1 MKKAFIIFLSFIL
14 TFTFLPLSISAAG
27 DDKEDWEIYENYLY
41 YNNDGT
47 KTSGYTID
55 KIKFQTKDE
64 YFGIELDASYFPEI
78 ADRIERVESLV
89 DGVYEHDIILKTP
102 GCDTGKKIPQAYSEE
117 DIDRYIECVR
127 YVKGLDFVLD
137 TILWKTTIE
146 PFDTHPLHEWRNY
159 EDYEY
164 YKGNGSSNENYLID
178 GVFVMVDYDLLGE
191 KRPLTP
197 SDFPE
202 LKDRIER
209 IDNYETLRSGSH
221 FISFNG
227 DNKYKGLDTEYTEE
241 QIDEF
246 VDMAEYIYNFR
257 FVTKIRRNFVYHVDL
272 DGKPL
277 HVSSGDRD
285 VYVDGVDESGKA
297 LTKWEKNYIA
307 ESYLKDA
314 GLIEQ
319 EILDMYETGEGIS
332 WPPPKTDPDE
342 WPDECK
348 YGGHLC
354 RWVRITAVRHCL
366 FDTEPRCLECSYRV
380 SYCTRE
386 GCGFY
391 EEQFDEGGSIK
402 RISCHA
408 GTSLK
413 DWEIYDNYPDYE
425 GGDSRKT
432 SGYTTDSAT
441 VYFTNS
447 FASEH
452 DALAPSDFPGLVSLI
467 SSVDYSKATRSA
479 VIHLKTGA
487 GEKLSA
493 ENIDMY
499 INILNSLAALR
510 FVESV
515 VPAYKTAEQDPPVR
529 PDEKNEEERAE
540 PNDAQT
546 NGAPGAAPAEGAPAQ
561 DPQKGA
567 TQKPAL
573 HNPQTGDELYLLVFV
588 AALSFAVVLS
598 ASVIFKRRRRADH
611 GE

>member
-1 MKKAFIIFLSFIL
+1 MRRIVMKKAFIIFLSFIL

-209 IDNYETLRSGSH
+209 IDNYEALRSGSH

-246 VDMAEYIYNFR
+246 VDMAEYIYNFN
-257 FVTKIRRNFVYHVDL
+257 FVTTIRRNFVYHV
-272 DGKPL
+272 
-277 HVSSGDRD
+277 V
-285 VYVDGVDESGKA
+285 
-297 LTKWEKNYIA
+297 
-307 ESYLKDA
+307 
-314 GLIEQ
+314 
-319 EILDMYETGEGIS
+319 
-332 WPPPKTDPDE
+332 
-342 WPDECK
+342 
-348 YGGHLC
+348 
-354 RWVRITAVRHCL
+354 
-366 FDTEPRCLECSYRV
+366 
-380 SYCTRE
+380 
-386 GCGFY
+386 
-391 EEQFDEGGSIK
+391 
-402 RISCHA
+402 
-408 GTSLK
+408 
-413 DWEIYDNYPDYE
+413 
-425 GGDSRKT
+425 
-432 SGYTTDSAT
+432 
-441 VYFTNS
+441 
-447 FASEH
+447 
-452 DALAPSDFPGLVSLI
+452 
-467 SSVDYSKATRSA
+467 
-479 VIHLKTGA
+479 
-487 GEKLSA
+487 
-493 ENIDMY
+493 
-499 INILNSLAALR
+499 LN
-510 FVESV
+510 
-515 VPAYKTAEQDPPVR
+515 DDIPVR
-529 PDEKNEEERAE
+529 RRGDV
-540 PNDAQT
+540 
-546 NGAPGAAPAEGAPAQ
+546 NGDGTVGMKDVLKLRRVIAGVETM
-561 DPQKGA
+561 D
-567 TQKPAL
+567 
-573 HNPQTGDELYLLVFV
+573 DR
-588 AALSFAVVLS
+588 AALSADLNGDGAINMKDVLML
-598 ASVIFKRRRRADH
+598 RRVLA
-611 GE
+611 GEE